1 MDCVLLEV
9 ELAVELLSTLQE
21 QEPTEPA
28 VGIVLGWEL
37 PGGGEWI
44 GNAPLLF
51 GAGAG
56 GAYPVVR
63 DDLMGRAP

>member
-37 PGGGEWI
+37 PVQAVVSGLETHRSYLELVQEEHT
-44 GNAPLLF
+44 PL
-51 GAGAG
+51 
-56 GAYPVVR
+56 
-63 DDLMGRAP
+63 